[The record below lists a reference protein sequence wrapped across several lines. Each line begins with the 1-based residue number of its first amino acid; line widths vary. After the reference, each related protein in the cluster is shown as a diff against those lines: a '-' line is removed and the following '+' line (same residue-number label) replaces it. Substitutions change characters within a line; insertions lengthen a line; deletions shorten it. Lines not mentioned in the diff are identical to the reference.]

1 MNFPSIIHSTRLIFS
16 SRASVTDIM
25 DMTQLPLVLGI
36 AMFLLAIA
44 LIPWVVKRRRAR
56 AVSVKARLITAS
68 VALAVMIAGFLVL
81 RLT

>member
-1 MNFPSIIHSTRLIFS
+1 
-16 SRASVTDIM
+16 
-25 DMTQLPLVLGI
+25 
-36 AMFLLAIA
+36 MFLLAIA